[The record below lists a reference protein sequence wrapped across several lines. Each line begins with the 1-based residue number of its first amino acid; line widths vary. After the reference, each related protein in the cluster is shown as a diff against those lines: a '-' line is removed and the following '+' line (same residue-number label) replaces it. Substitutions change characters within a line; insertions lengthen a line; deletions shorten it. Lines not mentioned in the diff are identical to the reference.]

1 MRASDIAAM
10 CMQNLKR
17 RRARTILTALGV
29 MVGTASIVIMVSIG
43 FGLSE
48 QTERTLAQMGDL
60 TLVQVYGNQGGMEG
74 AQLDDEAI
82 QTFEHINGVVAASG
96 KLDLNNYSFSVRL
109 KAGFGDRYE
118 ASWAQVVGLT
128 AANLDAM
135 GYTPMEGT
143 QLSEAGSP
151 SGSLGNP
158 NQDAPAQALAGQ
170 WLAYNFRDSYR
181 PEGSDYVDRYAYM
194 YSSTGEYQEN
204 PTDMPPAFVDLLN
217 DGPITLEITDWD
229 GNVLAS
235 KSLVFTGVLKEDYS
249 RGYETV
255 EGLVMD
261 VTVLKALVRQA
272 LDAQVSSQDF
282 TGGSTNTNTYA
293 NAIVKVGSID
303 QVAAVEEAIGA
314 LGFNTYSMES
324 VRKPMEEQAAQQQL
338 VLGGLGA
345 VSLFVAALGITN
357 TMIMS
362 VSERTREIG
371 VMKALG
377 CYVHDIKAL
386 FLAEAAAIGLLGG
399 AVGCLVSFVVSTG
412 MNLVARQSFTADD
425 LVWALFGGDLA
436 RMSVI
441 PWWLYGFAILF
452 AMLVGLG
459 SGYMPARKA
468 VRISAIEAI
477 RGV

>member
-1 MRASDIAAM
+1 M
-10 CMQNLKR
+10 CLQNLKR

-48 QTERTLAQMGDL
+48 QTDRTLAQMGDL
-60 TLVQVYGNQGGMEG
+60 TLVQVYGNQGGAEG
-74 AQLDDEAI
+74 AKLNDEAI
-82 QTFEHINGVVAASG
+82 QAFSHIEGVAAASG
-96 KLDLNNYSFSVRL
+96 KFDLNAYSFSVGL

-118 ASWAQVVGLT
+118 ASWTQVIGIN
-128 AANLDAM
+128 AADLDAM
-135 GYTPMEGT
+135 GYAPIEGQQIT
-143 QLSEAGSP
+143 APTASATVQG
-151 SGSLGNP
+151 
-158 NQDAPAQALAGQ
+158 QDVPAEALAGQ
-170 WLAYNFRDSYR
+170 WLAYNFSDSYR
-181 PEGSDYVDRYAYM
+181 PEGSNYVDRYAYM
-194 YSSTGEYQEN
+194 YSSDGEYNEN
-204 PTDMPPAFVDLLN
+204 PSDMPAPFVDLLS
-217 DGPITLEITDWD
+217 DGPVTLEITDWE

-235 KSLVFTGVLKEDYS
+235 QQLLFTGILKEDYS

-255 EGLVMD
+255 EGLVVD
-261 VTVLKALVRQA
+261 TGVLKALVRRA
-272 LDAQVSSQDF
+272 LDAQASSQDF
-282 TGGSTNTNTYA
+282 TGGSTSTDTYSQA
-293 NAIVKVGSID
+293 VVKVESID
-303 QVAAVEEAIGA
+303 QVAAVEDAISAMGY
-314 LGFNTYSMES
+314 NTYSMES

-399 AVGCLVSFVVSTG
+399 IVGCLVSLVVSTG
-412 MNLVARQSFTADD
+412 MNLFSRQSFTADD
-425 LVWALFGGDLA
+425 IAWAFLGGEAA

-441 PWWLYGFAILF
+441 PWWLYVFAIVF

-459 SGYMPARKA
+459 SGYLPARKA
-468 VRISAIEAI
+468 VRVSAIEAI